1 MFVFVSKILSG
12 PQINRIIQKFHS
24 LSNYK
29 QLCLT
34 EILDTLKVTLCFS
47 LRTEYSGNKCV
58 RALALHKTL
67 AKLCRS
73 HIVHVFNK

>member
-1 MFVFVSKILSG
+1 MFLFVCKILSG

-34 EILDTLKVTLCFS
+34 EMLDPLKVTLCFH

-67 AKLCRS
+67 AKLYRS
-73 HIVHVFNK
+73 HIVHVVNK

>member
-1 MFVFVSKILSG
+1 MFLFVSKIFSG
-12 PQINRIIQKFHS
+12 PQINRTIQKFHS

-34 EILDTLKVTLCFS
+34 EILDPLKVTLCFH

-67 AKLCRS
+67 AKFCQS
-73 HIVHVFNK
+73 HIVHEVNK